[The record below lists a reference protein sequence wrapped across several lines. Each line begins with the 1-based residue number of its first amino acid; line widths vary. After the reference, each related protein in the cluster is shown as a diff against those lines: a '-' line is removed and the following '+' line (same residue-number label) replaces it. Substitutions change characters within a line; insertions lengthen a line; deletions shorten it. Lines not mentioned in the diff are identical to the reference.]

1 MPQKRYIV
9 RLTAQ
14 EREVCR
20 ETIRKLNGSS
30 EKVRRAQVL
39 LKADADGPAWTD
51 ERIADAFSCRTKT
64 VENVR
69 QRCVLQ
75 GFEQALER
83 KRRESPPVPK
93 LLNGEQE
100 AHIIALRLGPPPKGY
115 ANWSLRLLARRV
127 DHQRGFHEESGGGR
141 AGGVRQE
148 AIRCA
153 DEHHR
158 REFSDRVV
166 VAVAADVPWPPA
178 KGRDLNDAELEEL
191 YAGAK

>member
-9 RLTAQ
+9 RLTDQ

-20 ETIRKLNGSS
+20 ETVRKLNGSS
-30 EKVRRAQVL
+30 EKVRRGQIL

-51 ERIADAFSCRTKT
+51 QQIADAFSCRTKT
-64 VENVR
+64 VENIR

-100 AHIIALRLGPPPKGY
+100 AQIIALRLGLPPKGY

-127 DHQRGFHEESGGGR
+127 VELAIVESVSHET
-141 AGGVRQE
+141 
-148 AIRCA
+148 IR
-153 DEHHR
+153 R
-158 REFSDRVV
+158 TL
-166 VAVAADVPWPPA
+166 
-178 KGRDLNDAELEEL
+178 KKTG
-191 YAGAK
+191 